1 MHLEQIGSNTI
12 TIPAIQR
19 WHNLRRRGWMG
30 KHMDEIIAEYQR
42 LESQIAKKKPLNHSQ
57 AFQLLSIAA
66 ILWREE
72 LANRED
78 VICEFTKNRNEA
90 MHQMVES
97 VLGFLIESVEE

>member
-1 MHLEQIGSNTI
+1 MHPELIDLEKI
-12 TIPAIQR
+12 TIPAIKR

-30 KHMDEIIAEYQR
+30 KHMDEVIAEYQR
-42 LESQIAKKKPLNHSQ
+42 LESQIAKKKPLNHRQ
-57 AFQLLSIAA
+57 AFQLLSTAA

-78 VICEFTKNRNEA
+78 VTCEFTKNRNEA

-97 VLGFLIESVEE
+97 VLGFLWEER

>member
-1 MHLEQIGSNTI
+1 MHPELIDLDKI
-12 TIPAIQR
+12 TIPPIKK
-19 WHNLRRRGWMG
+19 WHELRRRGWMG
-30 KHMDEIIAEYQR
+30 KQMDEIIAEYQR
-42 LESQIAKKKPLNHSQ
+42 LESLIAKKKPLNHSQ

-78 VICEFTKNRNEA
+78 VVCEFSKNRNEA

-97 VLGFLIESVEE
+97 VLKFLFEGINP